1 MNRLNLPGLASPRFE
16 RSLQSSTLPDF
27 DSAIRLDSAF
37 QSSRVPRHVVVREWD
52 AAPRGTRRHCTPFS
66 TCTFSQCGCA
76 LERSRA
82 AARGRANDK
91 LCTRICIFDTWLQR
105 PGGNGPGTELRYD
118 AAAGSVRSF
127 SFLSLRI
134 VFCLL
139 VAIRAYATL
148 LAHDFPGRSG
158 SLVSVESKNPTITF
172 ETRSAVNKPRKPV
185 GLSSANSST
194 KLLKLRRRISYV
206 TAEQRLKSFVRSV
219 DTVSTRV
226 SLVALAAN
234 LVPINFRPR
243 VSVPVNLAF

>member
-1 MNRLNLPGLASPRFE
+1 MSASGTPHHAERVGIVLLFPRALLAN
-16 RSLQSSTLPDF
+16 
-27 DSAIRLDSAF
+27 
-37 QSSRVPRHVVVREWD
+37 
-52 AAPRGTRRHCTPFS
+52 
-66 TCTFSQCGCA
+66 
-76 LERSRA
+76 A
-82 AARGRANDK
+82 AAHSSARANDK

-127 SFLSLRI
+127 SFLSLRT

-158 SLVSVESKNPTITF
+158 SLVSAESKNPTITF

-206 TAEQRLKSFVRSV
+206 TAEERLKSFVRSV